1 MRKIYRHIFFSF
13 LILLL
18 NQKGN
23 SQEDKTTAPAPK
35 RLFGF
40 RSLKDTVEKEKNGV
54 FVLPLIYYTPDTR
67 WAFGAAGVCY
77 FKVIAKDT
85 SEKDTRV
92 SNTQFLVDYTQ
103 NKQFDVWGQW
113 NVFTHNENYL
123 FKGEVR
129 YRNFPDRFYGIGNR
143 TLKENEERYVYN
155 LISFKTLALKKLAP
169 AVFAG
174 VDYHFEKEYN
184 FTYAP
189 DGALQTGT
197 ITGYNG
203 GIQSAIGLVGIYD
216 SRDNIINTY
225 KGILLEVSS
234 YFYKK
239 QLGSTFDFTYL
250 NLLYHQFW
258 QLKKKHILGLQ
269 VKGRYGY
276 GNIPF
281 LDMSAVGND
290 DLLRGYPK
298 NRYRDRSSIG
308 TQIEYRFPLFWR
320 LGMVVFGGAG
330 DVFSKIS
337 DLSLDHLKYS
347 YGTGL
352 RFAVNPA
359 ERLNIRLDYSHGKEG
374 GYFYFVVAESF

>member
-1 MRKIYRHIFFSF
+1 MRKRYLIIFVSV
-13 LILLL
+13 LICSVT
-18 NQKGN
+18 NA
-23 SQEDKTTAPAPK
+23 QEDKSSPPEHK
-35 RLFGF
+35 RIFGF
-40 RSLKDTVEKEKNGV
+40 RSLKDTVLKEKNGV

-67 WAFGAAGVCY
+67 WAAGAAGVYY
-77 FKVIAKDT
+77 FKMLARDT
-85 SEKDTRV
+85 TEKDTRV
-92 SNTQFLVDYTQ
+92 SNVQFLTDYTQ
-103 NKQFDVWGQW
+103 NKQLDVWGQW
-113 NVFTHNENYL
+113 NIFTHNENYL

-143 TLKENEERYVYN
+143 TLNEDEERYVYN

-174 VDYHFEKEYN
+174 IDYHFEKEYN
-184 FTYAP
+184 FSYDP
-189 DGALQTGT
+189 LGALQTGT

-216 SRDNIINTY
+216 SRDNVINTY
-225 KGILLEVSS
+225 QGTLLEVSS

-239 QLGSTFDFTYL
+239 QLGSTFDFTYV
-250 NLLYHQFW
+250 NLLYQKFW
-258 QLKKKHILGLQ
+258 RLKKKHILATQ
-269 VKGRYGY
+269 IRGRYGY

-298 NRYRDRSSIG
+298 NRYRDRNMIG
-308 TQIEYRFPLFWR
+308 GQLEYRFPLFWR
-320 LGMVVFGGAG
+320 FGMVVFAGGG
-330 DVFSKIS
+330 DVFHKTS

-352 RFAVNPA
+352 RFVVNPA
-359 ERLNIRLDYSHGKEG
+359 ERLNIRLDYSYGKEG